1 MNDEYRIPNTEY
13 RMTSEKTAVLIA
25 DDHPLF
31 RKGLRQ
37 AIEEDAAL
45 TVVAEAGDGAAA
57 LRQIRDLKPDVAVLD
72 IDMPGMTGLQ
82 VARAVR
88 EEGLYVALVILTV
101 YREEDMF
108 NEAMD
113 MGVRGYVLKE
123 TAGVEIIEA
132 LKAVSMGKYYISPT
146 ISGYLAG
153 RTERARQLLKEK
165 PSLSALTATEVKV
178 LRLIAHGKTS
188 KEIAEEFH
196 VSFRTVETHRYN
208 ISTKLN
214 LHGSHSLVKFAI
226 DNRALLKG

>member
-1 MNDEYRIPNTEY
+1 
-13 RMTSEKTAVLIA
+13 MTDKTSVLIA

-57 LRQIRDLKPDVAVLD
+57 LRQIREMKPDVAVLD

-88 EEGLYVALVILTV
+88 DEGTFVAVVILTV

-108 NEAMD
+108 NEAID
-113 MGVRGYVLKE
+113 LGVRGYVLKE
-123 TAGVEIIEA
+123 TAGVEILDA
-132 LKAVSMGKYYISPT
+132 LKSVSMGKYYISPA
-146 ISGYLAG
+146 ISGHLAG

-165 PSLSALTATEVKV
+165 PSISSLTATERKV
-178 LRLIAHGKTS
+178 LRLIAQGKTS
-188 KEIAEEFH
+188 KDIGEEMH

-214 LHGSHSLVKFAI
+214 IHGSHSLVKFAI
-226 DNRALLKG
+226 DHRSFLQE

>member
-1 MNDEYRIPNTEY
+1 MNTRIPNTEE
-13 RMTSEKTAVLIA
+13 RMMSEKTAVLIA

-37 AIEEDAAL
+37 AIEEDSAL
-45 TVVAEAGDGAAA
+45 SVVAEAGDGSGA
-57 LRQIRDLKPDVAVLD
+57 LWQIRDLKPDVAVLD

-88 EEGLYVALVILTV
+88 DEGMYVAVVILTV

-113 MGVRGYVLKE
+113 LGVRGYVLKE

-146 ISGYLAG
+146 ISGHLAG

-165 PSLSALTATEVKV
+165 PSLSSLTSTEHKV
-178 LRLIAHGKTS
+178 LRLIALGKTS
-188 KEIAEEFH
+188 KDIAEEMH

-226 DNRALLKG
+226 DHRLLLRA

>member
-1 MNDEYRIPNTEY
+1 MEEPGTRSPADRT
-13 RMTSEKTAVLIA
+13 TVLMA

-31 RKGLRQ
+31 RRGLRQ
-37 AIEEDAAL
+37 AIEEGDAL

-57 LRQIRDLKPDVAVLD
+57 LRQIRELKPDVAVLD

-88 EEGLYVALVILTV
+88 EENLYVAVVILTV

-113 MGVRGYVLKE
+113 LGVRGYVLKE

-146 ISGYLAG
+146 ISGHLAG
-153 RTERARQLLKEK
+153 RTERARQLLREK
-165 PSLSALTATEVKV
+165 PSLSNLTATELKV
-178 LRLIAHGKTS
+178 LRMIAQGKTS
-188 KEIAEEFH
+188 KEIAEETH

-226 DNRALLKG
+226 DNRMLLKA